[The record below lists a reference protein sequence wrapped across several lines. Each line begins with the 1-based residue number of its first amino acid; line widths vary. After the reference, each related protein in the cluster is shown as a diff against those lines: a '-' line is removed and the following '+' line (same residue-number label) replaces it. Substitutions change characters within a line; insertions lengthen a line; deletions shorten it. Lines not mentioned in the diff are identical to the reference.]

1 MIASTVSTSSPH
13 PNRHPRLRRSL
24 VIVGAL
30 AIAVIAALLWYASQ
44 LAEHTAI
51 AELPVQ
57 ERREL
62 YERTLHTLKTTC
74 DPAHQPI
81 GLETFCHDQAEFIVQ
96 FPECDRACR
105 ALADVHRGP
114 TR

>member
-1 MIASTVSTSSPH
+1 MITSTVSRSSPRSS
-13 PNRHPRLRRSL
+13 RHPRLRRSL
-24 VIVGAL
+24 VIAGAL
-30 AIAVIAALLWYASQ
+30 ALALMAALLWYASQ
-44 LAEHTAI
+44 VAERTAI

-74 DPAHQPI
+74 DPARQPT
-81 GLETFCHDQAEFIVQ
+81 GLETFCHDQAELILQ
-96 FPECDRACR
+96 FPECDGACR